1 MLITV
6 ASRAAK
12 KGFLEKD
19 QEKRKV
25 AVYNRKS
32 ISEPP

>member
-12 KGFLEKD
+12 NGFLEKD
-19 QEKRKV
+19 QQKRKI
-25 AVYNRKS
+25 AV
-32 ISEPP
+32 

>member
-12 KGFLEKD
+12 RGFLKKD
-19 QEKRKV
+19 QQKRKV
-25 AVYNRKS
+25 ASRAERAS
-32 ISEPP
+32 DI